1 MKQVMFVNVANNRKT
16 WRS

>member
-1 MKQVMFVNVANNRKT
+1 MKQVMFVIVANNRRT